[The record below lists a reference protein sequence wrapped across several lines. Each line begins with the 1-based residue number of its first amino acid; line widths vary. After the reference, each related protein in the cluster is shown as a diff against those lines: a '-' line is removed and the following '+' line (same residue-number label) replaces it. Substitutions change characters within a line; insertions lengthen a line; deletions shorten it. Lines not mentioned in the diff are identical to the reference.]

1 MGYSLVQTNYCHYH
15 VLRILQNLVGE
26 VVAVGEVVEELVVE
40 WEGVLQD
47 AVVEEVEEVL
57 VQVVVEV
64 VGEVLAQEVA
74 GEDLQVGVDNN
85 NYILKRKSMIYL
97 KYIYLLEPTFSF
109 TA

>member
-1 MGYSLVQTNYCHYH
+1 MNK
-15 VLRILQNLVGE
+15 
-26 VVAVGEVVEELVVE
+26 
-40 WEGVLQD
+40 D

-57 VQVVVEV
+57 VQVVVEVVGEDFPRGGV